1 MWKRPKVEFSDG
13 GHTVV
18 LRRVSSGLPYRDI
31 WRRFRFL
38 AINILILMLV
48 GGIFVYGMWARA
60 DIWKFYPSTCLGN
73 WENVQHALGHPEL
86 GEESFYGQFNAE
98 NSARLTGSGSHIFC
112 ANFKSEQE
120 IDFNNKRIKQA
131 RLTLSLAYVPPQ
143 ASSSVEEAVD
153 ELRKVLEDPP
163 LPGVTST
170 EIEAPVAEPEP
181 AFATG
186 TEKNAEEIPSAE
198 EAAPSGAAVPVEEP
212 AAAPVEIVPDPP
224 APQGGEP
231 SAWLR
236 LVRTAFAQTTTTEE
250 TFASS
255 TDAATTTLQIPFD
268 IDPGSLETGESA
280 APAEQILTDLLELS
294 YSVDGNTWQLISEIV
309 AKDAER
315 VTFSLPLHSWEDIAN
330 LQIDLKGL
338 LAGGEVPFVFLDGM
352 ELEVIPEDVPDEAP
366 EPEPELLPEAE
377 PSSTPAQKS
386 VEIELDPMATHSCM
400 AEPFATE
407 LKRGESGRVAL
418 RFLPDEAFAS
428 STPGVRLGDPP
439 AGVETRLAYE
449 AEEYFIDIA
458 TFRRSSPGSYSLAV
472 VYWQE
477 EKEPRSYAIC
487 QYNLI
492 LR

>member
-18 LRRVSSGLPYRDI
+18 LRRVSAGVPYRDI

-38 AINILILMLV
+38 AINLLILVLV
-48 GGIFVYGMWARA
+48 GGIFVYGLWARA

-86 GEESFYGQFNAE
+86 GEESFYGQFDAE

-112 ANFKSEQE
+112 ANFKSEQD

-163 LPGVTST
+163 LPAVSST
-170 EIEAPVAEPEP
+170 ETEAPVTEPEP
-181 AFATG
+181 APASS
-186 TEKNAEEIPSAE
+186 TEKNTEESSAPPE
-198 EAAPSGAAVPVEEP
+198 TAPSGEILPGESSNATPADPVPAP
-212 AAAPVEIVPDPP
+212 AQ
-224 APQGGEP
+224 PQGGEP

-236 LVRTAFAQTTTTEE
+236 WIRTAFAQTTTIEE
-250 TFASS
+250 APASS
-255 TDAATTTLQIPFD
+255 TDAATTTLEIPFD
-268 IDPGSLETGESA
+268 IDPESLETGDPA
-280 APAEQILTDLLELS
+280 APSEQILTDLLELS
-294 YSVDGNTWQLISEIV
+294 YSVDGTTWQLISEIV

-315 VTFSLPLHSWEDIAN
+315 VTFSLPIHSWEDIAK

-338 LAGGEVPFVFLDGM
+338 LAGGEVPLILLDGM
-352 ELEVIPEDVPDEAP
+352 ELEVIPEDVPEEAP
-366 EPEPELLPEAE
+366 ETEPELLPEAE

-386 VEIELDPMATHSCM
+386 GEIELDPMATHSCM
-400 AEPFATE
+400 VEPFVTE
-407 LKRGESGRVAL
+407 LKRGETGKVAL

-428 STPGVRLGDPP
+428 SSPGVRLGDPP
-439 AGVETRLAYE
+439 AGVETKLAYE
-449 AEEYFIDIA
+449 AEKYSIDIT